1 MKRLTQRLNYSSFP
15 LTGVCVTFSSPIAD
29 ILPIASSSSYTHSSV
44 ESRWKQGDIHDYCKS
59 MMISFEQRWDLGQP
73 FWPGRLL
80 KAVDNRCVFLKQ
92 RGDYVILYKG
102 LLSIFSQKAKCQTK
116 ISGTENLASQDTW
129 LTRWP
134 PTTGNCKYHFPPNS
148 QQKLRQYLRALSW
161 KLAASLCKCN
171 RSHKNAV
178 WGFFTVFWA
187 LLNVSCAVP
196 SLVDIHLA
204 LTTGCFWTIAFL
216 RGN

>member
-59 MMISFEQRWDLGQP
+59 MVISFEQRWELGQP

-80 KAVDNRCVFLKQ
+80 TAVDNRCVFLKQ
-92 RGDYVILYKG
+92 RGDYLILCKG

-116 ISGTENLASQDTW
+116 ISGTENLASQETVVDEMATSHRE
-129 LTRWP
+129 LQISF
-134 PTTGNCKYHFPPNS
+134 PT
-148 QQKLRQYLRALSW
+148 Q
-161 KLAASLCKCN
+161 
-171 RSHKNAV
+171 
-178 WGFFTVFWA
+178 
-187 LLNVSCAVP
+187 
-196 SLVDIHLA
+196 
-204 LTTGCFWTIAFL
+204 
-216 RGN
+216 